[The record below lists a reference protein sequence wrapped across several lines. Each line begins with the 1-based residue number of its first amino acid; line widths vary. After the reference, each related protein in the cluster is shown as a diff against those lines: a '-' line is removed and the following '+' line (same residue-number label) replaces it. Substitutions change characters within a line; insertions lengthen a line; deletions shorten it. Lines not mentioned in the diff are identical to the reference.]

1 MGFRWASEAA
11 RKGTGTF
18 SRGLGRRWV
27 GIFSG
32 GIGVGGGK
40 MSQSPG
46 LWRMG
51 VEWVPVGAR
60 GARFVVST
68 AICERV
74 RRWPRVSPLPR
85 DPLCPTQ
92 ATSSRGRGRGW
103 GSIELSFPTRARE
116 RFRHRQRDPSSALRA
131 PCIFQK
137 GSKTAS
143 PRGAGFVGG
152 RIGEGTSRPDRL
164 WALAPVLAC
173 RVGFGQRS
181 QTANCGC
188 RSSTR
193 DQAACR
199 AGGRKVLSRAGQTRP
214 ASTRLT
220 RWGDAAIAWG
230 APDWSCFGGP
240 VTRWSGASLNP

>member
-1 MGFRWASEAA
+1 MESLRV
-11 RKGTGTF
+11 
-18 SRGLGRRWV
+18 GLGWGRENEPV
-27 GIFSG
+27 PGAMA
-32 GIGVGGGK
+32 VGGGVG
-40 MSQSPG
+40 SCG
-46 LWRMG
+46 G
-51 VEWVPVGAR
+51 VGWSG
-60 GARFVVST
+60 GRFDDGRQTS
-68 AICERV
+68 
-74 RRWPRVSPLPR
+74 SPLAARLPSPAR
-85 DPLCPTQ
+85 PASPNTNDIVAGEGPGVGEHRVVVP
-92 ATSSRGRGRGW
+92 A
-103 GSIELSFPTRARE
+103 RARE

-143 PRGAGFVGG
+143 PPRSRLCWGGG
-152 RIGEGTSRPDRL
+152 RIGEGTSRLDRL

-199 AGGRKVLSRAGQTRP
+199 AGGRKVLPRAGQTRP